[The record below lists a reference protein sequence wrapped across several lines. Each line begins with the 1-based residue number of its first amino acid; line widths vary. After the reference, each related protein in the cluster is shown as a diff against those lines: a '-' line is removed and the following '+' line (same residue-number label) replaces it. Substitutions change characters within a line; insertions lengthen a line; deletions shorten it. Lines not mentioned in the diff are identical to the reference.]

1 MDDNPTFTNLTRAVI
16 QLYDDSI
23 QYIPVHTTD
32 DARKFFNS
40 QQPDLFISDLMIGSD
55 WDDRDGIQ
63 LIKDIHK
70 DFLKVPIMVLSARCD
85 TKTQDKLREYITHYQ
100 VKMFQSDELT
110 KLISNLLQ
118 KGTAH
123 DKNFNQKR

>member
-16 QLYDDSI
+16 QLYDGST
-23 QYIPVHTTD
+23 QYIPVHKTD
-32 DARKFFNS
+32 DARNIFNY

-55 WDDRDGIQ
+55 WDDSDGIQ

-70 DFLKVPIMVLSARCD
+70 DFPKVPIMVLSARCD
-85 TKTQDKLREYITHYQ
+85 TKTRDELREYIAHYQ

-110 KLISNLLQ
+110 KLISNLLK

-123 DKNFNQKR
+123 D